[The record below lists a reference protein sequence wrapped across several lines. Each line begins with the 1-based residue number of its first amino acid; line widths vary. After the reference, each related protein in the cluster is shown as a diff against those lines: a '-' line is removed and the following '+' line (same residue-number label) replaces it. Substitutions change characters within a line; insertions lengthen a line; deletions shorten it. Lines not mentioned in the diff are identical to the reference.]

1 MASLKR
7 MLSRMTVARCRR
19 PALMLAVATAALGC
33 STASHA
39 QNLSNYFPSGNWG
52 YDQQL
57 GVTVLT
63 RARPLYEAPGIRA
76 GGFLIYPR
84 ADQGLFYNSNL
95 NGTTT
100 GSGTWG
106 SSTGAGVS
114 AFSDWNRDRLG
125 ATVGVDHQQFFSF
138 PNENF
143 TNWNAGLTGGYT
155 IDESL
160 LNVSYYHQLS
170 HSLGTTIA
178 AVASQVPFANQS
190 DTARIDYTFNFA
202 RLAIT
207 PDISATSYRLGSAT
221 VAGTTV
227 DLSFLDRNALA
238 GGVTARYSMSDEG
251 GLLVVVRGI
260 SSVYTKPQPGVP
272 SNNSNSF
279 LVLGGID
286 YQAKSVWRYRLL
298 AGMEVRQFQA
308 AQFATRTAPIAEASV
323 IWTPTGVTT
332 VTGSLSRL
340 IEDPE
345 SGGTNGYVLTQAQV
359 VVDHELRRNVIVEA
373 HGGVQYAQF
382 LQGGSQT
389 SLTAGVGA
397 TWLMNR
403 NLRLSAAYNLIK
415 QTGSNT
421 ASNPSNPTTITS
433 GQFNQNLVGL
443 TLHLAL

>member
-1 MASLKR
+1 MR
-7 MLSRMTVARCRR
+7 FARCEAVRHVACR
-19 PALMLAVATAALGC
+19 SYRALMVALAAGVILC
-33 STASHA
+33 STASYA

-63 RARPLYEAPGIRA
+63 RARPLYETPGIRA
-76 GGFLIYPR
+76 GGFMIYPR

-95 NGTTT
+95 NGTAA

-106 SSTGAGVS
+106 SYTGAGVS
-114 AFSDWNRDRLG
+114 AFSDWSRDRLG

-138 PNENF
+138 PNENY
-143 TNWNAGLTGGYT
+143 TNWNVGLTGGYT
-155 IDESL
+155 ISDSM
-160 LNVSYYHQLS
+160 LNVSYYHQLN
-170 HSLGTTIA
+170 HQLGTTIA
-178 AVASQVPFANQS
+178 SVASQVPFENLS

-207 PDISATSYRLGSAT
+207 PDLSATSYRSGSAT

-227 DLSFLDRNALA
+227 DLSFLDRNVVA

-251 GLLVVVRGI
+251 GLLVVVRGVN
-260 SSVYTKPQPGVP
+260 STYTKPQPGLP

-308 AQFATRTAPIAEASV
+308 SQFAARTAPIAEASV
-323 IWTPTGVTT
+323 IWTPSGLTT

-340 IEDPE
+340 IEDPQ
-345 SGGTNGYVLTQAQV
+345 SGGTNGYILTQAQL
-359 VVDHELRRNVIVEA
+359 VVDHELGRNLILEA

-389 SLTAGVGA
+389 SLTAGLGA

-403 NLRLSAAYNLIK
+403 NARLSVAYNVVK
-415 QTGSNT
+415 QTGTNN
-421 ASNPSNPTTITS
+421 ASNSSNPTTVTS
-433 GQFNQNLVGL
+433 GQFNQNVIGM